1 MSEKHAAL
9 LTAGV
14 ILSGLGLFFI
24 TIPAGLLFGCT
35 LLATGLVVVALTARR
50 AVPEWRAA

>member
-9 LTAGV
+9 LAAGV

-35 LLATGLVVVALTARR
+35 LLATGLVVVTLTARR

>member
-24 TIPAGLLFGCT
+24 TIPAGLLSG
-35 LLATGLVVVALTARR
+35 ARSSR
-50 AVPEWRAA
+50 PAWSS